1 MRCLVVLL
9 LLVAVVASAFDSVV
23 QIYTKLKIELQYKQ
37 ETNRI

>member
-23 QIYTKLKIELQYKQ
+23 QIYEIIVRSLM
-37 ETNRI
+37 